1 MSGDPQE
8 PKRGRMEDFGRKI
21 DEHILTGIPQVEAEV
36 RRVISY
42 LNEEVVPQVR
52 RNSSEA
58 LKIAST
64 HLAKLAEALDKANTR
79 QPPADGN
86 R

>member
-8 PKRGRMEDFGRKI
+8 PKRGRMEDFGRKL
-21 DEHILTGIPQVEAEV
+21 DDHILNGIPQVEAEV
-36 RRVISY
+36 RRIISY

-58 LKIAST
+58 LKIASV
-64 HLAKLAEALDKANTR
+64 HLAKLADALDKGNI
-79 QPPADGN
+79 PPPDGN

>member
-8 PKRGRMEDFGRKI
+8 RKRGRMEDFGRKI
-21 DEHILTGIPQVEAEV
+21 DEQIQNGIPQVEAEV
-36 RRVISY
+36 RRVITY
-42 LNEEVVPQVR
+42 LNDEVVPQVR

-58 LKIAST
+58 LKIASVQ
-64 HLAKLAEALDKANTR
+64 LAKLAEALDKGHY
-79 QPPADGN
+79 PPVDGN

>member
-8 PKRGRMEDFGRKI
+8 PKRGRMEDFGRKL
-21 DEHILTGIPQVEAEV
+21 DDHILSGIPQVEAEV
-36 RRVISY
+36 RRIISY

-58 LKIAST
+58 LKIASV
-64 HLAKLAEALDKANTR
+64 HLAKLADALDKGNI
-79 QPPADGN
+79 PPPDGN